1 MAQSASFE
9 NAIGTTTNIQ
19 PVPTSCNGATLT
31 DFQNCNVPTNL
42 GAYTK
47 LASGIVNAGDP
58 IAIDTSAASN
68 VVGLQLVAMLYEDT
82 SVAVKAYEYYEI
94 TELNLNYSSLSNAES
109 LHSDRDYDIG
119 IIYLDK
125 YCRATTALTSINN
138 TVFVPC
144 ANSVTKNEIQVTIPT
159 TQLPP
164 SWAEHY
170 RFVCKADKQTYFNVF
185 SNFFYPDAQGGILL
199 VFFRRR

>member
-1 MAQSASFE
+1 MPLTDGTTFNLSITFKHKTFTGSGAVPTPTTPLTTITITYTLPQDFTSVFEMAQSASFE

-144 ANSVTKNEIQVTIPT
+144 ANSVTK
-159 TQLPP
+159 
-164 SWAEHY
+164 
-170 RFVCKADKQTYFNVF
+170 K
-185 SNFFYPDAQGGILL
+185 
-199 VFFRRR
+199 